1 MGKTMHDVSTE
12 FEIKKG
18 KKQTR
23 MSASIARE
31 IDWLKVSPGFAGVTE
46 LTIAWICSASGPVK
60 FVRGFATAISP
71 EDVEPRP
78 FFAVAAASVV
88 GGCEA
93 TAGFSVVPP
102 LFC

>member
-1 MGKTMHDVSTE
+1 
-12 FEIKKG
+12 
-18 KKQTR
+18 

-31 IDWLKVSPGFAGVTE
+31 MDWLNVSEDFAGVTE

-71 EDVEPRP
+71 EEVDPRP

-88 GGCEA
+88 GGCEE
-93 TAGFSVVPP
+93 TAGLGVGPCPP
-102 LFC
+102 VFC